1 MAIRYPNVMK
11 APGGKMKSSM
21 FVVSGKSR
29 ISNTEPAP
37 NSSRTMPSNVRA
49 TVNPR
54 PMPTPSIMLSK
65 APCLQAKASARPK
78 ITQFTTMSGIYS
90 PSEAFTAGRYAAK
103 HICSTVTNEA
113 ITTTNTGMRTMSGVR
128 FLMSD
133 MATLEQISTNIVASP
148 IDKPLMAD
156 VVVAN
161 VGHMPNNKTNVGFS
175 FIKPLYINFKLFIVN
190 VFLKSTSVSYLLM
203 QLLRGTRYSIGLRRL
218 HILTISA
225 EGIIHG
231 PDKSL

>member
-1 MAIRYPNVMK
+1 
-11 APGGKMKSSM
+11 
-21 FVVSGKSR
+21 
-29 ISNTEPAP
+29 
-37 NSSRTMPSNVRA
+37 
-49 TVNPR
+49 
-54 PMPTPSIMLSK
+54 
-65 APCLQAKASARPK
+65 
-78 ITQFTTMSGIYS
+78 
-90 PSEAFTAGRYAAK
+90 
-103 HICSTVTNEA
+103 
-113 ITTTNTGMRTMSGVR
+113 
-128 FLMSD
+128 
-133 MATLEQISTNIVASP
+133 MATLEQMSTNIVASP

-161 VGHMPNNKTNVGFS
+161 VGHIPNNKTNVGFS

-203 QLLRGTRYSIGLRRL
+203 QLLRGTRYSIGFRRL